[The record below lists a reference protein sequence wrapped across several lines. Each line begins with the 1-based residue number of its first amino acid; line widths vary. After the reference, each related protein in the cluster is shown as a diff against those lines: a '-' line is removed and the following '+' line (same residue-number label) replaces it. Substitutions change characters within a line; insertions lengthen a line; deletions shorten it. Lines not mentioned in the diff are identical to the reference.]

1 MTPRPRPVSRRGWAL
16 IAFSGVLLA
25 GAFWATLTGYSTE
38 GGVATVGG
46 LGATADQGVIVT
58 IDPVSVDPLAGTAL
72 LHLAFDAQG
81 TNVIDENGR
90 LVQGTRITVTSGSG
104 IQEVRFPAGAAA
116 KAMDATVAIDGEFA
130 QYPFDEHSGGFFVSV
145 DTYENQSG
153 AIVSTGDVPVGMQAT
168 SAGVN
173 GWDTTLAMPTGFS
186 TGGDSGVMVTFQRAF
201 STQVFAFVLI
211 ALAAILGVLTL
222 SVALLVFTS
231 RRRVEVTFLPWTAG
245 VLFALPLLRNYLP
258 NSPPI
263 GAAIDIYIYLWT
275 IVASVIAL
283 VLVVI
288 AWARKNRAEL
298 EADLTRK
305 EREAS
310 GAP

>member
-1 MTPRPRPVSRRGWAL
+1 MGLS
-16 IAFSGVLLA
+16 AFLLA
-25 GAFWATLTGYSTE
+25 GAFWATLTGYDAE
-38 GGVATVGG
+38 GGVTTIGG
-46 LGATADQGVIVT
+46 LGATADEGVIVT
-58 IDPVSVDPLAGTAL
+58 VDPVSVDPLAGTAVF
-72 LHLAFDAQG
+72 HLAFDAQG
-81 TNVIDENGR
+81 SQYLDENAR

-116 KAMDATVAIDGEFA
+116 KAMDTTIAIDGEFA
-130 QYPFDEHSGGFFVSV
+130 QYPFDEHSGSFFVDI
-145 DTYENQSG
+145 DTYETQGG
-153 AIVSTGDVPVGMQAT
+153 AIVSTGEVPVGLQAT

-173 GWDTTLAMPTGFS
+173 GWDTTLELPTTFG
-186 TGGDSGVMVTFQRAF
+186 TGLESAAIVTFQRAF

-222 SVALLVFTS
+222 SVALLVFTT

-263 GAAIDIYIYLWT
+263 GAAIDIYVYLWT
-275 IVASVIAL
+275 IVASVVAL

-298 EADLTRK
+298 EAELARR